1 MCLCLRACACVREGR
16 RRRRQKTIDTRQKKG
31 GILFLHAAN
40 INHAGCSRCINN
52 RNAVTEGNILSFI
65 ILVCI
70 SMANSSRG
78 SSVRDQHHR
87 HQQRGGHYHYHDHV
101 QYRKRPD
108 PDSCFYKVK
117 EFGRKLTAFL
127 FGHVGICGLVVGYII
142 MGAFAFQAIES
153 EGTKKKYEDVVRLRE
168 QTITNLW
175 NITNE
180 LNVLYPSEWN
190 ESVALQVLQFQ
201 RKIVQ
206 FVLEGYDGKHYQINR
221 TQLLQQFGEFDIDQ
235 SSNPSVV
242 TSTADPNGSGSASA
256 TGNPGAWSFSASF
269 LYCLTVIT
277 TIGKTVF

>member
-1 MCLCLRACACVREGR
+1 
-16 RRRRQKTIDTRQKKG
+16 
-31 GILFLHAAN
+31 
-40 INHAGCSRCINN
+40 
-52 RNAVTEGNILSFI
+52 
-65 ILVCI
+65 
-70 SMANSSRG
+70 MANSSRG
-78 SSVRDQHHR
+78 SSVRDQQHHR
-87 HQQRGGHYHYHDHV
+87 HHHRGGGGGGGGGGGHHQHSYHHHYND
-101 QYRKRPD
+101 YRKRPD
-108 PDSCFYKVK
+108 PDSCLYKLK

-221 TQLLQQFGEFDIDQ
+221 TQLQILQQFGEFDGDQ
-235 SSNPSVV
+235 SVNPSVV
-242 TSTADPNGSGSASA
+242 TSTADPNGGGGGTFSSA

-277 TIGKTVF
+277 TIGKTSHGFSL

>member
-1 MCLCLRACACVREGR
+1 
-16 RRRRQKTIDTRQKKG
+16 
-31 GILFLHAAN
+31 
-40 INHAGCSRCINN
+40 
-52 RNAVTEGNILSFI
+52 
-65 ILVCI
+65 
-70 SMANSSRG
+70 
-78 SSVRDQHHR
+78 
-87 HQQRGGHYHYHDHV
+87 
-101 QYRKRPD
+101 
-108 PDSCFYKVK
+108 VK

>member
-1 MCLCLRACACVREGR
+1 
-16 RRRRQKTIDTRQKKG
+16 
-31 GILFLHAAN
+31 
-40 INHAGCSRCINN
+40 
-52 RNAVTEGNILSFI
+52 
-65 ILVCI
+65 
-70 SMANSSRG
+70 MANSSRG
-78 SSVRDQHHR
+78 SSVRDQQYRQHRGSSHH
-87 HQQRGGHYHYHDHV
+87 HHNYHHHHHYHD
-101 QYRKRPD
+101 YRKRPD
-108 PDSCFYKVK
+108 PDSCLYKLK

-221 TQLLQQFGEFDIDQ
+221 TQLQILQHFDEFDIDQ
-235 SSNPSVV
+235 SANPSVV
-242 TSTADPNGSGSASA
+242 TNTADPNDGGGSASD
-256 TGNPGAWSFSASF
+256 NPGAWSFSASF

-277 TIGKTVF
+277 TIGKIVFFSLENNNNKEIEHATALVRIL